1 MRSWDSCFTT
11 VRFCSLGRG
20 GGVGGRI
27 RPGGG
32 FSLQKRKGVF
42 FSCVLWLFSP
52 REGLPELVVF
62 QERYLEGVVG
72 KIP

>member
-1 MRSWDSCFTT
+1 MSE
-11 VRFCSLGRG
+11 
-20 GGVGGRI
+20 VGFAR
-27 RPGGG
+27 GGG

>member
-1 MRSWDSCFTT
+1 M
-11 VRFCSLGRG
+11 
-20 GGVGGRI
+20 
-27 RPGGG
+27 
-32 FSLQKRKGVF
+32 F

-62 QERYLEGVVG
+62 QEKYLEGVVG